1 MHLLRLCVSIG
12 SLLYFYLWAHCRKKS
27 DPYRKNLSQC
37 ISQLKSLI
45 DQISIQQEDIVGLE
59 GTDTLHLHFPLYS
72 RIDVTTQS
80 RHISEIVP
88 IKKIPETNLLIYIVL

>member
-1 MHLLRLCVSIG
+1 VFPLEA
-12 SLLYFYLWAHCRKKS
+12 FYISTYGLTAGKKS

-88 IKKIPETNLLIYIVL
+88 IKKISRNKSVDIYSPMTF